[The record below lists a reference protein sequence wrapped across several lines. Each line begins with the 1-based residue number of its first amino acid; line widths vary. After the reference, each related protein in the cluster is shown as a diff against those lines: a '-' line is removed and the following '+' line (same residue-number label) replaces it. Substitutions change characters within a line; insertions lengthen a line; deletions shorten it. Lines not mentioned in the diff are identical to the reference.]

1 MKLISPG
8 FRHFIPIL
16 VMAPILSFA
25 NPRPSSD
32 HLFFPVDQSRVKKL
46 PQQFQYEVIDIDT
59 FRIGDLVIDANKID
73 LQIISNADHDLTLN
87 FQWPAALL
95 SKGDLLIQDSS
106 GKALFRKSLPSRLMK
121 ITKSKSTLK
130 NGQILRTDTG
140 TLKIQEFDP
149 DLLQRLRRMA
159 FFKFCVHGKQERTQI
174 YLCSKDLYF
183 SDRRNPF
190 KISFRNS
197 FRSETIVDIN
207 GRMVGKQGVIYLQN
221 SDEILSMRALLKSG
235 VTLDIDTRMG
245 SIDLRDVYET
255 SNHQIVIEAAGSEP
269 ADGAQVLKREGL
281 VWSAPISTE
290 VPSIFVT
297 GEGGI
302 PMRQEFKIEGAV
314 RPETLQIDI
323 LNPLQRSTYSSETE
337 VTLKVPSGYYLQSAD
352 THSSVQREQN
362 DRWTWTVRDMA
373 LDDASRRYIKV
384 GKSPEDANYF
394 VAATDFFRSRRNE
407 AKVGLGFYPLK
418 AELNYIFWIDPHW
431 GWEFHYDNYIQKGA
445 SETNFQYFE
454 TSALYRLN
462 PLLASQGSSSLIG
475 LGLDNFSTGKF
486 SMLAVALK
494 GNWVSSPP
502 LILEHYFDDSTIRLT
517 APILSLSG
525 NNSTGLSFTLRML
538 LEKNI
543 SLGKM
548 GVGIGYDNFTLTNG
562 SSESDFR
569 RVLALFELGTLF

>member
-1 MKLISPG
+1 
-8 FRHFIPIL
+8 
-16 VMAPILSFA
+16 MAPVLSLA
-25 NPRPSSD
+25 YPRPSSD
-32 HLFFPVDQSRVKKL
+32 HLFFPVDKSRIKKL
-46 PQQFQYEVIDIDT
+46 PQQFEYEVIDTDI
-59 FRIGDLVIDANKID
+59 FRIGDLMIDANKID
-73 LQIISNADHDLTLN
+73 LQISSNADHDLSLN
-87 FQWPAALL
+87 FQWPSALL
-95 SKGDLLIQDSS
+95 SKGELVIQDSS
-106 GKALFRKSLPSRLMK
+106 GKALFRKNLPSRLMK
-121 ITKSKSTLK
+121 IVKSKSTLK
-130 NGQILRTDTG
+130 TGQSLRADIG

-149 DLLQRLRRMA
+149 ELLQKLRKMA
-159 FFKFCVHGKQERTQI
+159 FFKFCVHEKQERTQI

-245 SIDLRDVYET
+245 PMDLRDVYET
-255 SNHQIVIEAAGSEP
+255 SNHQIVIEASGSEP

-323 LNPLQRSTYSSETE
+323 LNPLQRSTYSSQTE
-337 VTLKVPSGYYLQSAD
+337 ITLKVPSGYYLQSAD
-352 THSSVQREQN
+352 THSSVQRGPN
-362 DRWTWTVRDMA
+362 DRWTWIVSDIT
-373 LDDASRRYIKV
+373 LDDSSRRFLKV
-384 GKSPEDANYF
+384 SKSAEDTNNF

-407 AKVGLGFYPLK
+407 ATVGLGYYPLE

-431 GWEFHYDNYIQKGA
+431 GWEAHYDNYIQKGV
-445 SETNFQYFE
+445 SEANFQYFE

-462 PLLASQGSSSLIG
+462 PQLASQGASSLLG
-475 LGLDNFSTGKF
+475 LGLDDFSTGNF
-486 SMLAVALK
+486 SMLALTLK
-494 GNWVSSPP
+494 GTWVSSPP
-502 LILEHYFDDSTIRLT
+502 IILEHYFDDTTLRLA
-517 APILSLSG
+517 APILSLSSS
-525 NNSTGLSFTLRML
+525 NSTGLSFTLRML

-569 RVLALFELGTLF
+569 RILALFELGTLF